1 MTRKARYSQ
10 NKVISTKAGS
20 KAPNCRGAVA
30 EGTDVMLLVVTD
42 KRDLPLDVLD
52 RCDSTTGFGAKDCL
66 LWDPS
71 RKKFGTKENCDA
83 LLWIRQF
90 LENFNFEANM
100 KLSRTSSVRRSFK
113 ALGVKPISGE

>member
-1 MTRKARYSQ
+1 
-10 NKVISTKAGS
+10 
-20 KAPNCRGAVA
+20 
-30 EGTDVMLLVVTD
+30 MLLVVTD

-52 RCDSTTGFGAKDCL
+52 RWDSTTGFGAKDCL